1 MTELIERDKNHPS
14 VVMWSVG
21 SHRSDSGSENFS
33 RHLKRMMEFTRKM
46 DMQKRPVT
54 YLISS
59 DYRFGVMEDPAV
71 CSVKRVWLIMK
82 VIWISSGNVDDMR
95 NRMSFDCGCR
105 CTCTYK
111 WTWRSIDQNECK
123 CVLVNVDAIYVE
135 LDECDVDEDDVIQMW
150 IWIWYRC

>member
-1 MTELIERDKNHPS
+1 MPKFAPFPPVLIKIDAFFWDYASRDYISDHTVNRHLDLMTELIERDKNHPS

-21 SHRSDSGSENFS
+21 SHRSDSESENVS

-71 CSVKRVWLIMK
+71 CTFKRV
-82 VIWISSGNVDDMR
+82 
-95 NRMSFDCGCR
+95 
-105 CTCTYK
+105 
-111 WTWRSIDQNECK
+111 
-123 CVLVNVDAIYVE
+123 
-135 LDECDVDEDDVIQMW
+135 
-150 IWIWYRC
+150 